1 MGVFYFYTISS
12 DPQKLCKKRER
23 KKKKKTNAKQLEN
36 SKLMRV
42 AQKLIKQMLS
52 QA

>member
-23 KKKKKTNAKQLEN
+23 KKKKKQMQN
-36 SKLMRV
+36 SLKI
-42 AQKLIKQMLS
+42 QN
-52 QA
+52 